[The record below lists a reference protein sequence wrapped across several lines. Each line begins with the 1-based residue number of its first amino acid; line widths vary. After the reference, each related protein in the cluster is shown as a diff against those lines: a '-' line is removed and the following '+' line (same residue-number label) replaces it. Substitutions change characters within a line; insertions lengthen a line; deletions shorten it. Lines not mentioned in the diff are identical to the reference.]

1 MPKLNFSNYF
11 LAEADKTT
19 HVTTFMRTNPMTI
32 AHEGLVN
39 HVRKLATDL
48 DANHSIVLSHTHDG
62 DKNPLTPEQ
71 KLRHAK
77 IAFPGANVST
87 SSADSPSL
95 MHHASKLYAN
105 GVRNLHLVVGDDR
118 VDQFRNLLQKYNGQ
132 EGAHGHFNFDNI
144 TVHSAGRRDPDAE
157 GMEGVSGTRQR
168 EFARNGDFEGF
179 RAGAP
184 SHMSDAQAMSLFN
197 DIRNAK
203 PPEKPAKPV
212 KKKLKEE
219 TVSAGMMVRGFGD
232 VSGNPAVQDN
242 PLQQYINTNALAK
255 DQQNGALMRMMK
267 DTQFNLI
274 GFKEFNPHIVSRDKT
289 LPYYEEDPNGDPLL
303 RDKIKNKGKN
313 NNVTKG

>member
-1 MPKLNFSNYF
+1 MLKFNNYF
-11 LAEADKTT
+11 LTEADKTT

-39 HVRKLATDL
+39 HVRQLATDL

-87 SSADSPSL
+87 SSAESPSL

-157 GMEGVSGTRQR
+157 GMEGVSGTKQR

-203 PPEKPAKPV
+203 PPEKPVKTKTAV
-212 KKKLKEE
+212 KKKPIKEHL
-219 TVSAGMMVRGFGD
+219 TTTSAGEMVRGFGD
-232 VSGNPAVQDN
+232 VSGNPAVADEEKEKYATN
-242 PLQQYINTNALAK
+242 NTDQLAK
-255 DQQNGALMRMMK
+255 DDQNGYISKYLEKNQNKIAK
-267 DTQFNLI
+267 QI
-274 GFKEFNPHIVSRDKT
+274 GFKEFSFKD
-289 LPYYEEDPNGDPLL
+289 L
-303 RDKIKNKGKN
+303 KGK
-313 NNVTKG
+313 K